1 MKVLGI
7 DPGTRVT
14 GFGVVEKGKAGT
26 LVRLHDGCVC
36 VNERAPLSERLH
48 AIYGGITSV
57 IDEFKPDCV
66 AVETVF
72 YGKNVK
78 SAIMLAHARGIAL
91 LCAAQAGLPVYEYN
105 PVTIK
110 SSVTGYG
117 KATKDQVQ
125 KMVRMLLKASHQ
137 MRPDASDALAAAVC
151 HIHSFR
157 AAVSGA
163 ALKTMDAGP
172 LKTSLTPIEG

>member
-14 GFGVVEKGKAGT
+14 GFGIVEKGKAGI
-26 LVRLHDGCVC
+26 LLRLHDGCVL
-36 VNERAPLSERLH
+36 VNERAPLSDRLH

-78 SAIMLAHARGIAL
+78 SAILLAHARGVAL

-110 SSVTGYG
+110 STVTGYG

-125 KMVRMLLKASHQ
+125 KMVKMLLKASHD

-151 HIHSFR
+151 HIHSLR
-157 AAVSGA
+157 APAPGAV
-163 ALKTMDAGP
+163 LKTMDAGT
-172 LKTSLTPIEG
+172 LRKSFTPIEG